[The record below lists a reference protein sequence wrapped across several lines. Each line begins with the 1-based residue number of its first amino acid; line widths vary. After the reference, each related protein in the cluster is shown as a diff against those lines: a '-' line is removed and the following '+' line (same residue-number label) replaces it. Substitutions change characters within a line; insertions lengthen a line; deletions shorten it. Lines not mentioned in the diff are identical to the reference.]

1 VAQRLFKACENGF
14 IVSGFDIDD
23 PVRRESSLR
32 QRWSKQILV
41 GNAPQHTT
49 PGPRRDPG
57 GEQCSGSRVD
67 RVISAAGHFVQRAER
82 QAAFRQVLIDGLDA
96 ERQYCPLMPRPT
108 LKASNALAK
117 RRDSGNVDRRIN
129 APLLPVSQA
138 NRSLFVLVVLGVN
151 GYVVRHGE
159 RRSGAQGGAAVTN
172 EREVVPEESH
182 LLVINSTQ
190 GHQVPRPQ
198 RFLAQQFFA
207 ALRAVVRRV
216 LDVAGNLMG
225 GALCLIQLA
234 LSAQPLVAGG
244 GHRAASLSGSSPLG
258 GLTPGM

>member
-57 GEQCSGSRVD
+57 GEQCSG
-67 RVISAAGHFVQRAER
+67 
-82 QAAFRQVLIDGLDA
+82 
-96 ERQYCPLMPRPT
+96 
-108 LKASNALAK
+108 LAK

-172 EREVVPEESH
+172 EREVV
-182 LLVINSTQ
+182 
-190 GHQVPRPQ
+190 RK
-198 RFLAQQFFA
+198 
-207 ALRAVVRRV
+207 RATYR
-216 LDVAGNLMG
+216 
-225 GALCLIQLA
+225 
-234 LSAQPLVAGG
+234 
-244 GHRAASLSGSSPLG
+244 
-258 GLTPGM
+258 